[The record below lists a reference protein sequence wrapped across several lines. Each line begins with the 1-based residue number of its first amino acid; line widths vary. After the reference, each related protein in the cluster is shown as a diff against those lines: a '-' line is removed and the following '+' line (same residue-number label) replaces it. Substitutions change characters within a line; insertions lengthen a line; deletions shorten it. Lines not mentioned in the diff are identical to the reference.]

1 MRVSGPTPEEL
12 RRVLFATRP
21 IAGGSLGAGAWHD
34 FNRTLL
40 DTPWARAH
48 QSLLMARDD
57 GGRPISALRIT
68 SLAGRLDGRPVRVAQ
83 ASRIAGFQEARDSDQ
98 EVLLLE
104 RALETAVASGHDLAL
119 IVSPTGQE
127 PYVRQG
133 FEAIP
138 CSEAACRTVLP
149 APWPKEPPWLREGTD
164 PFACVPGLRNGRAD
178 DLEALAEIHAEEIS
192 PQRLRIERPPA
203 LWEQI
208 FLTRGLLER
217 LVGVETPFFVIE
229 RGRCVLAYVLL
240 QAGAPTLHWREHGAR
255 KDAHGLLT
263 DLFWAALAWARGK
276 GLRRIEGWCLP
287 DVLTVLPLYP
297 TSDRR
302 RAGDIVMLKTLDPAA
317 RAPVFGR
324 EEECRL
330 WELDAW

>member
-12 RRVLFATRP
+12 RRVLFATHP
-21 IAGGSLGAGAWHD
+21 IAGGSPHAGAWHD

-48 QSLLMARDD
+48 QSLHVARDD
-57 GGRPISALRIT
+57 DGRPTTALRIT

-83 ASRIAGFQEARDSDQ
+83 ASRIAGFPETSRV
-98 EVLLLE
+98 EHEPLLFAQ
-104 RALETAVASGHDLAL
+104 ALETAAAGHDLAL
-119 IVSPTGQE
+119 VVSPTGEE
-127 PYVRQG
+127 PYARHR
-133 FEAIP
+133 FEAVP

-164 PFACVPGLRNGRAD
+164 PFASVPGLRHGRTD
-178 DLEALAEIHAEEIS
+178 DIEALAEIHAEETA
-192 PQRLRIERPPA
+192 PQRLCIERPREQ
-203 LWEQI
+203 WEQI
-208 FLTRGLLER
+208 FLTRDLVARLL
-217 LVGVETPFFVIE
+217 GVEVPFFVIE
-229 RGRCVLAYVLL
+229 RERRVVAYVLL
-240 QAGAPTLHWREHGAR
+240 QAGTPTLRWREHGAR
-255 KDAHGLLT
+255 KDAGDLLR

-302 RAGDIVMLKTLDPAA
+302 RAGDIVMLKRLDPVGRGPHFA
-317 RAPVFGR
+317 R